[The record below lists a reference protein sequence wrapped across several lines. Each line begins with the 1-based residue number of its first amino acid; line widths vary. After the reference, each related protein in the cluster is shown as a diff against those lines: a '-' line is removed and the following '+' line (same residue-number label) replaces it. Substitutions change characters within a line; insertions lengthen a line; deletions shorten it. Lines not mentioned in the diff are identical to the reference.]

1 MTSRINLDFYVR
13 GPERRQCVRERM
25 ARQRAP
31 MYEWRHD
38 FAESAFDAATGERR
52 PLQRVFNPVPKRHLV
67 SARDT
72 RAAARSVDESIAF
85 DDVEQG
91 STGPQQQQRS
101 RHRWNPQY
109 TLGDGGTAG
118 IAVSSARPA
127 TATAWESAAQGFSD
141 RRRAWKHTGFTFTE
155 DYFRTS
161 AHAPASQARRGV
173 AVAASEAYRGAEKS
187 GVYVPYLHDTILL
200 CTPLPH
206 PKDPRTSRSCG
217 AAAAAAADPLPPVHR
232 ASSAAKVVLAVTC
245 NAAESC
251 VRELQA
257 SMEAKRR
264 GLLNISALAPTHT
277 SQPQLSASFQCTA
290 GVESFTD
297 DDGSDSSTRAGA
309 TGGLTSGSSYVGVAA
324 AEPKGTCCDVF
335 GPSIAVRQRAAALAE
350 GVYTDLILNRAK
362 APSAALAVG
371 VSKTEVPTCELAYS
385 LRPSYVQS
393 RLRRSAAAA
402 RRRSSSSSGSRSS
415 RENVGIVGITSD
427 CYSASLDAGASGTTQ
442 HTTAVTSPITGY
454 ASAPR
459 ICDHRAHGV
468 SEPPFERAVTRSPA
482 NESLAG
488 MAPPPAMATAATD
501 AISFVARSG
510 NTAHHSS
517 TTTAPP
523 PALSPMELGRDGNN
537 TEEGRSPDSIDG
549 RATPKASRASAA
561 RAGRRQGRRSTAS
574 PLPGGGTLQ
583 LHPDLHPS
591 PSLLYRTCNST
602 DSPTLLCSYG
612 DGGGSTVAGGSN
624 YDGGSDERQGRCPH
638 ERHSKESRHQS
649 PDGQSGRERT
659 RHNAQQQHQHRQPPL
674 TVHRLPVVS
683 KETRVYAVRVRR
695 LFTKADAAPLKRS
708 ERPRRGIPVMLPQDW
723 RPNC

>member
-1 MTSRINLDFYVR
+1 MTSRVNLDFYVR

-52 PLQRVFNPVPKRHLV
+52 PLQRIFNPVPKRHPV

-72 RAAARSVDESIAF
+72 RAAARSVDERVAF
-85 DDVEQG
+85 DNVEQG
-91 STGPQQQQRS
+91 STGSQQQQRS
-101 RHRWNPQY
+101 RHPWSPQY
-109 TLGDGGTAG
+109 TLWDGGTAG

-155 DYFRTS
+155 DYFRKS
-161 AHAPASQARRGV
+161 AHAPASQARLGV
-173 AVAASEAYRGAEKS
+173 AMAASEAYRGADKS

-200 CTPLPH
+200 CTPPPH
-206 PKDPRTSRSCG
+206 PKDPRTSRPG
-217 AAAAAAADPLPPVHR
+217 GAAAAAADPLPPVHR

-251 VRELQA
+251 ARELQA
-257 SMEAKRR
+257 SLDAKRR
-264 GLLNISALAPTHT
+264 GLLSISTLAPSHT
-277 SQPQLSASFQCTA
+277 SQPQQSASFQCTA

-309 TGGLTSGSSYVGVAA
+309 IGGLTSGSSYVGVAA

-335 GPSIAVRQRAAALAE
+335 GPSIAVKQRAAALAE

-402 RRRSSSSSGSRSS
+402 RRSSSSGGRSS
-415 RENVGIVGITSD
+415 RENVGIVGIASD

-442 HTTAVTSPITGY
+442 HTTAVTSPMTGY

-459 ICDHRAHGV
+459 ICGHRAYGV
-468 SEPPFERAVTRSPA
+468 SEPPSERAVTRSPA

-488 MAPPPAMATAATD
+488 MAPPPAIATAATG

-523 PALSPMELGRDGNN
+523 PALSPIELGRDGNN
-537 TEEGRSPDSIDG
+537 TEEARSPDSIDG

-561 RAGRRQGRRSTAS
+561 RAGRRQGRRPTAS
-574 PLPGGGTLQ
+574 PLPGGGTPQLQ
-583 LHPDLHPS
+583 PDLHSS

-624 YDGGSDERQGRCPH
+624 CDERQGRCPH
-638 ERHSKESRHQS
+638 GRHSKENRHQS
-649 PDGQSGRERT
+649 PGGQSEREHI
-659 RHNAQQQHQHRQPPL
+659 RHNAQQQHQHRQPSL
-674 TVHRLPVVS
+674 TVHRLPMES

>member
-1 MTSRINLDFYVR
+1 MTSRVNLDFYVR

-52 PLQRVFNPVPKRHLV
+52 PLQRVFNPVPKRHPV
-67 SARDT
+67 SAPDT
-72 RAAARSVDESIAF
+72 RAAARSVDERVAF
-85 DDVEQG
+85 DDVQQG

-101 RHRWNPQY
+101 RHRWSPQY

-161 AHAPASQARRGV
+161 AHAPVSQARRGV
-173 AVAASEAYRGAEKS
+173 AVTASEAYRGAGKS

-206 PKDPRTSRSCG
+206 PKDPRTSPPRG

-232 ASSAAKVVLAVTC
+232 ASSAAKLVLAVTC

-251 VRELQA
+251 ARELQA
-257 SMEAKRR
+257 SMNAKQR
-264 GLLNISALAPTHT
+264 GLLSISTLAPTRT
-277 SQPQLSASFQCTA
+277 SQPQQSASFQCTA

-297 DDGSDSSTRAGA
+297 DDGSDLSTRAGA
-309 TGGLTSGSSYVGVAA
+309 LGGLTSGSSYVGVAA

-362 APSAALAVG
+362 APSPALAVG

-402 RRRSSSSSGSRSS
+402 ARRSSSSS
-415 RENVGIVGITSD
+415 RENVGIVGIASD

-442 HTTAVTSPITGY
+442 HTTAVTSPVTGY
-454 ASAPR
+454 ASASR
-459 ICDHRAHGV
+459 ICGHRAHGV
-468 SEPPFERAVTRSPA
+468 SEPPSERAATQSPA

-488 MAPPPAMATAATD
+488 MAPPPTMATAATD

-523 PALSPMELGRDGNN
+523 PALSPMELGGDENS
-537 TEEGRSPDSIDG
+537 TEEARSPNSIDG

-561 RAGRRQGRRSTAS
+561 RAGRRQGRRPTAS
-574 PLPGGGTLQ
+574 PLPGGGTPRLQ
-583 LHPDLHPS
+583 PDLHPS

-602 DSPTLLCSYG
+602 DPPTLLFSYG
-612 DGGGSTVAGGSN
+612 DGGGSTVAGGS
-624 YDGGSDERQGRCPH
+624 DERQGRCPDGS
-638 ERHSKESRHQS
+638 HSKENRHQS
-649 PDGQSGRERT
+649 PGGQSGREHI
-659 RHNAQQQHQHRQPPL
+659 RHDAQQRHQHRQASL
-674 TVHRLPVVS
+674 TVHRLPMMS